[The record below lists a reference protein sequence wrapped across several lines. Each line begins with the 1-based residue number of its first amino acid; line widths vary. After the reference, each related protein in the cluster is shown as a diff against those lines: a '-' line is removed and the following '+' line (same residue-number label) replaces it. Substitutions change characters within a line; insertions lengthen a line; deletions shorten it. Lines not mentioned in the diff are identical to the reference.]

1 MAFKQRRFWTIL
13 HRVLFF
19 PIVPVKK
26 RKSRWT
32 QMLLHIL
39 TFLVVLYLALCV
51 FALLFANRMIFPAP
65 KASYS
70 DDKSIIRLPIK
81 DGSEIA
87 AIYLEN
93 PDAEYTIL
101 YSHGNAEDLGHIL
114 PHLKELHKR
123 GFAVMAYD
131 YPGYGLSDGR
141 VGEQG
146 SYEAAAAAFSY
157 LVILRDV
164 DPEKIILY
172 GRSLGSGP
180 SFEIASKRAVAGLI
194 IDGGFASTFRVM
206 TRKKIVPWDIFD
218 NLGKV
223 DDISSPV
230 LLIHGT
236 QDRTVPFSHAQTMKE
251 ALEVPVT
258 TLFVEGAGHNNLIE
272 SAHDD
277 YWDAI
282 INFRESL
289 KE

>member
-1 MAFKQRRFWTIL
+1 MTIKQRSFWTNL

-32 QMLLHIL
+32 TMLLHIL
-39 TFLVVLYLALCV
+39 TYLVVFYLLLCV
-51 FALLFANRMIFPAP
+51 FALVFANRMIFPAP
-65 KASYS
+65 RASYTE
-70 DDKSIIRLPIK
+70 DKSIIRLPIK

-93 PDAEYTIL
+93 PEAEYTIL

-114 PHLKELHKR
+114 PHLKELQKR

-131 YPGYGLSDGR
+131 YPGYGLSDGQ

-146 SYEAAAAAFSY
+146 AYEAAAAAFSY
-157 LVILRDV
+157 LVILRDI

-180 SFEIASKRAVAGLI
+180 SFEIASKRAVAGMI

-206 TRKKIVPWDIFD
+206 TKKQILPWDIFD
-218 NLGKV
+218 NYSKA
-223 DDISSPV
+223 DDISCPV
-230 LLIHGT
+230 LLIHGK
-236 QDRTVPFSHAQTMKE
+236 QDRTVPFTHAEMMGK
-251 ALEVPVT
+251 ALKVPVT
-258 TLFVEGAGHNNLIE
+258 TLFVDEAGHNNLIE
-272 SAHDD
+272 SAGND

-282 INFRESL
+282 IKFRDSL
-289 KE
+289 K